1 MVQEGRVAVARTR
14 VNPFSGEW
22 QITSTDMWDA
32 KELGA
37 ARLTF
42 DCDRSGE
49 LEIIAIAAS
58 VDYRLGTR
66 DGEPIVEFSWEGDDD
81 GSPISGRGWARATAG
96 GLTGGLFI
104 HGGDEST
111 FTARRPDKQRRRR
124 CRRS

>member
-14 VNPFSGEW
+14 ANPFSGEW

-66 DGEPIVEFSWEGDDD
+66 DGGPIVEFSWEGDDD
-81 GSPISGRGWARATAG
+81 G
-96 GLTGGLFI
+96 
-104 HGGDEST
+104 
-111 FTARRPDKQRRRR
+111 RRRR
-124 CRRS
+124 RYRRS